1 MQSEVNQEENLN
13 RIITVP
19 NLLSF
24 FRLCLIPVII
34 WSYCVKKNPLLAGE
48 ILLLS
53 GLTDL
58 ADGYIARR
66 FHRISNLGK
75 ILDPVADKLTQAAM
89 LICLFTRFPHMLLLI
104 VIMAGKE
111 LYMVVSGC
119 LVIRKTGKVHGA
131 DWHGKIV
138 TFLLYGTAAVHIIWF
153 HITPMVSDLLIGLC
167 AIMMVI
173 SVALYIIQNL
183 MQIFSNLLSNAIKY
197 TQEGGIIQFIAEESE
212 TNSSTYGKYHFI
224 VSDNGMGMSADF
236 KETIFGAFTRAES
249 SVTNKIQGTGLGM
262 AITKNLVESM
272 GGTIEV
278 ESEPNRGSSFEVIL
292 NLKIVENR
300 VVSSTEQIEMHETDS
315 DILDGMRILCAEDNE
330 LNAEILMELL
340 KLEGAECTIC
350 ENGKRIL
357 EAFEQSVPGEYDMI
371 LMDVQ
376 MPVMNG
382 YEATEAIRRS
392 SHEQAKTIP
401 IIAMTAN
408 AFSED
413 MQHSLAAGMN
423 AHISKSVDM
432 KLLKKTIR
440 NGFDKKRC

>member
-1 MQSEVNQEENLN
+1 MTAFKPIKEGKVREIYDNGNSLIMVATDRISAFDVILKNKVTKKGTVLTQMSKFWFDYTKDLLPNHMLSVDVKDIPYMQSEVNQEENLN

-89 LICLFTRFPHMLLLI
+89 LICLFTRFPHVLLLI

-173 SVALYIIQNL
+173 SVALYIIQNTRTL
-183 MQIFSNLLSNAIKY
+183 K
-197 TQEGGIIQFIAEESE
+197 GE
-212 TNSSTYGKYHFI
+212 T
-224 VSDNGMGMSADF
+224 V
-236 KETIFGAFTRAES
+236 
-249 SVTNKIQGTGLGM
+249 
-262 AITKNLVESM
+262 
-272 GGTIEV
+272 
-278 ESEPNRGSSFEVIL
+278 
-292 NLKIVENR
+292 
-300 VVSSTEQIEMHETDS
+300 
-315 DILDGMRILCAEDNE
+315 
-330 LNAEILMELL
+330 
-340 KLEGAECTIC
+340 
-350 ENGKRIL
+350 
-357 EAFEQSVPGEYDMI
+357 
-371 LMDVQ
+371 
-376 MPVMNG
+376 
-382 YEATEAIRRS
+382 
-392 SHEQAKTIP
+392 
-401 IIAMTAN
+401 
-408 AFSED
+408 
-413 MQHSLAAGMN
+413 
-423 AHISKSVDM
+423 
-432 KLLKKTIR
+432 
-440 NGFDKKRC
+440 

>member
-89 LICLFTRFPHMLLLI
+89 LICLFTRFPHVLLLI

-153 HITPMVSDLLIGLC
+153 HIIKRLLSFHASLHHVLFLSFRITRHPLTTIYSSLPAIITIKRSTCGKRVNRQINIAACVSLSATG
-167 AIMMVI
+167 
-173 SVALYIIQNL
+173 SS
-183 MQIFSNLLSNAIKY
+183 IFS
-197 TQEGGIIQFIAEESE
+197 
-212 TNSSTYGKYHFI
+212 
-224 VSDNGMGMSADF
+224 
-236 KETIFGAFTRAES
+236 
-249 SVTNKIQGTGLGM
+249 
-262 AITKNLVESM
+262 
-272 GGTIEV
+272 
-278 ESEPNRGSSFEVIL
+278 
-292 NLKIVENR
+292 
-300 VVSSTEQIEMHETDS
+300 
-315 DILDGMRILCAEDNE
+315 
-330 LNAEILMELL
+330 
-340 KLEGAECTIC
+340 
-350 ENGKRIL
+350 
-357 EAFEQSVPGEYDMI
+357 
-371 LMDVQ
+371 
-376 MPVMNG
+376 
-382 YEATEAIRRS
+382 
-392 SHEQAKTIP
+392 
-401 IIAMTAN
+401 
-408 AFSED
+408 
-413 MQHSLAAGMN
+413 
-423 AHISKSVDM
+423 
-432 KLLKKTIR
+432 
-440 NGFDKKRC
+440 